1 MADPRPEPSMEDIL
15 ASIKRI
21 IADEPGAAPR
31 PPQTSPVASPRTPS
45 VAPPPPP
52 PPPPRMVEP
61 EPQRVRD
68 RTAPPPWSTRPEA
81 TPLRSEPPLDLTDR
95 APEPFRPRDPEP
107 VATPEQPPVQRAVER
122 LRQAESELPPA
133 TPRPVP
139 RDLLPR
145 TPTPRPTGGDITL
158 DALVRETIQPMLAD
172 WIEKN
177 LPDMVERMVQAEIR
191 RMIDKE
197 A

>member
-1 MADPRPEPSMEDIL
+1 MAEPRSEPSMEDIL

-21 IADEPGAAPR
+21 IADEPAAVPKPGTPVTAPHIPSVVPQRMAEPEPAPAPR
-31 PPQTSPVASPRTPS
+31 RE
-45 VAPPPPP
+45 PPPPP
-52 PPPPRMVEP
+52 WPTRAETPPPEP
-61 EPQRVRD
+61 IRRATSEPAMPAEPQ
-68 RTAPPPWSTRPEA
+68 
-81 TPLRSEPPLDLTDR
+81 
-95 APEPFRPRDPEP
+95 
-107 VATPEQPPVQRAVER
+107 PVQRAVER

-145 TPTPRPTGGDITL
+145 TPTPRPSGGDITL
-158 DALVRETIQPMLAD
+158 DALVREMIQPMLSD
-172 WIEKN
+172 WIEQN